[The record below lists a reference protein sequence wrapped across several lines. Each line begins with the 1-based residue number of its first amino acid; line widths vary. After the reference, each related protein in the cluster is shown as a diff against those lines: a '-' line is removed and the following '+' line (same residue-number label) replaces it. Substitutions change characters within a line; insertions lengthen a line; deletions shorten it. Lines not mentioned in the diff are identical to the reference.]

1 MEKIKI
7 IIADDYNIFC
17 EMIRDYLIK
26 YEEIEILGI
35 ANTDEEEIRMIEEL
49 KPEIV
54 ITDLMRN
61 RTYSGLKIIEDYSN
75 KKERPEFLV
84 ISADEKDDVIKSN
97 VKIGGYIKKP
107 FNNYSII
114 IEELRR
120 IKAEKVHDQNQLMIQ
135 KEIVEK
141 SFWYKILEFFKIRK

>member
-61 RTYSGLKIIEDYSN
+61 RTY
-75 KKERPEFLV
+75 
-84 ISADEKDDVIKSN
+84 
-97 VKIGGYIKKP
+97 
-107 FNNYSII
+107 
-114 IEELRR
+114 
-120 IKAEKVHDQNQLMIQ
+120 
-135 KEIVEK
+135 
-141 SFWYKILEFFKIRK
+141 